1 MTRRKR
7 KAEQPTAEVETAEC
21 HPPGNLRPELLAF
34 AKGRTTEVERKLAK
48 AMEDIELDIEANE
61 RIYPYNGGRV
71 TQSEV
76 CRRAGIRKATLQG
89 KVHKLTTKL
98 RVDEFVARIRT
109 LAIKGAKSV
118 RRNVTDRA
126 NYWKDAHREI
136 ADAYRIDAL
145 RYEVGLQGLKK
156 LEAEVQPLRQQ
167 KAELQDQNAE
177 LLKQNADLHMQA
189 ARLTEHNAQL
199 REQVARMTGSNV
211 VNFPTRDP

>member
-7 KAEQPTAEVETAEC
+7 KAEQPTADVETAES
-21 HPPGNLRPELLAF
+21 HSPSNLRAELLAF
-34 AKGRTTEVERKLAK
+34 AKGRTTEVERKLTK
-48 AMEDIELDIEANE
+48 AMKDIELDIEANE

-89 KVHKLTTKL
+89 KAHKLSTKL
-98 RVDEFVARIRT
+98 SVDAFVAKIRT

-136 ADAYRIDAL
+136 ADAYRVDAL
-145 RYEVGLQGLKK
+145 RYEVGLQTLKK
-156 LEAEVQPLRQQ
+156 LEAEMQPLRQQ
-167 KAELQDQNAE
+167 NWELQDQNAE
-177 LLKQNADLHMQA
+177 LLKQNADVNAQA
-189 ARLTEHNAQL
+189 VRLAEHNAQL
-199 REQVARMTGSNV
+199 RKEVARLSGTNV